1 MNISALVLVPVLL
14 FSGASSS
21 RELRS
26 AKILAPLKNQS
37 AIDGCS
43 WSASS
48 RSIGQGYVYLAEY
61 DQSKILMNIDGA
73 DTDLQLVSSR
83 GTLERLGSV
92 ATDVYRSKAGAV
104 VYATYRTTWR
114 CPAENDSCEV
124 TRFNVT
130 YEVTT
135 GSRRQTIHGPG
146 AVGC

>member
-1 MNISALVLVPVLL
+1 MKILALTLVPMLL
-14 FSGASSS
+14 FSAVSSS

-26 AKILAPLKNQS
+26 ARILSTLDNQS

-48 RSIGQGYVYLAEY
+48 RSVGKGYVFLAEY

-73 DTDLQLVSSR
+73 DTDLRLVSSR
-83 GTLERLGSV
+83 GTLEKVGSV
-92 ATDVYRSKAGAV
+92 ATDIYRSQAGTV
-104 VYATYRTTWR
+104 VYATYRTTWI
-114 CPAENDSCEV
+114 CPAGNDSCEV
-124 TRFNVT
+124 TRFDAT

-135 GSRRQTIHGPG
+135 GNLRQTIHGAG